1 MLKHYRFGISTSFV
15 SVEDLALYPWSL
27 QEPETVVQAPKKEAS
42 QTGQSLPCSVGFY
55 EWKMVFTQQRI
66 GIQWKEFGTSLESTN
81 FLCLVFVLTHRR
93 QKPDLNAL
101 AALLKAEI
109 AAEKK
114 ASPGQQHALPDF
126 VARRYGL
133 HGEIHV

>member
-1 MLKHYRFGISTSFV
+1 M
-15 SVEDLALYPWSL
+15 
-27 QEPETVVQAPKKEAS
+27 
-42 QTGQSLPCSVGFY
+42 
-55 EWKMVFTQQRI
+55 
-66 GIQWKEFGTSLESTN
+66 
-81 FLCLVFVLTHRR
+81 FVLTHRR

-126 VARRYGL
+126 VSRRYG
-133 HGEIHV
+133 